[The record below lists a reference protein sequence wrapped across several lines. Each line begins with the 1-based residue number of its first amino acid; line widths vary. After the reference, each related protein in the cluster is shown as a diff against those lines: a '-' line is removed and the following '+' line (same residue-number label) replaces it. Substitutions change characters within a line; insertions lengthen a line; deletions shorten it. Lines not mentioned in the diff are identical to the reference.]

1 MGHDWGGLVAWKVA
15 KEYPELINK
24 LVILNAPHL
33 SAMSKHVRKHP
44 SQLLKS
50 SYILFFQL
58 RGIPEKMVSRS
69 DWQLATEAIQN
80 TSNEGTFSK
89 NDLKEYRLAWSK
101 PNAMQSMIN
110 WYRANLKFFASA
122 KVTDQI
128 TVPTYVIW
136 VMKDQFL
143 SWKLAEKS
151 LEFCDQGQ
159 GTILGESTHWLHH
172 EKPEQISVQLA
183 HEVSELIMVDSSN
196 DMLKV
201 VDEKIKQS
209 KLENTRTLL
218 ADFIQEVP
226 EIKADIVMI
235 SLVLLYIPNTRAILE
250 NVYPVLNKGGKL
262 IIVDFDYNEKVKH
275 PKVHSGF
282 KRDELKRLLSEIG
295 FQSSEIRNFH
305 HAKDVFMN
313 QDADVFIAISQK
325 N

>member
-1 MGHDWGGLVAWKVA
+1 MEKIEHVYVETNGIKLHVAQKGPKEGEVVLLLHGFPEFWYGWKHQIAALAGNGFRVWAPDQRGYNLSDKPKKVREYQMDYLVEDIVGLIKQTGKEKVFLVGHDWGGLVAWKVA

-58 RGIPEKMVSRS
+58 RGIPEKMASRS

-110 WYRANLKFFASA
+110 WYRANLNFFASA

-136 VMKDQFL
+136 GMKDQFL

-159 GTILGESTHWLHH
+159 GTLLGESTHWLHH
-172 EKPEQISVQLA
+172 EKPEQIS
-183 HEVSELIMVDSSN
+183 HLITN
-196 DMLKV
+196 
-201 VDEKIKQS
+201 
-209 KLENTRTLL
+209 
-218 ADFIQEVP
+218 FI
-226 EIKADIVMI
+226 
-235 SLVLLYIPNTRAILE
+235 SAI
-250 NVYPVLNKGGKL
+250 
-262 IIVDFDYNEKVKH
+262 
-275 PKVHSGF
+275 
-282 KRDELKRLLSEIG
+282 
-295 FQSSEIRNFH
+295 
-305 HAKDVFMN
+305 
-313 QDADVFIAISQK
+313 
-325 N
+325 